1 MIFNLHFNDGT
12 ASIKSSQSSTD
23 FKVTRNGPCI
33 GHNTTMDKS
42 LPARPFLSA
51 FSSLCRNYLCAENTK
66 LLTYLSPNND
76 KSINK
81 HFFEV
86 VEVVHEAANSSILIM
101 SSFVP
106 YYRPQRS
113 LAKVMLLQASVILST
128 GGVSASVHAGIHP
141 PGSRYPSEQTPPKE
155 QTPSWSRHPPEQTP
169 PRADTSIGSRH
180 PPSRPPRADT
190 PPGSRAPQGADTSQS
205 RHPLGADTPQSRH
218 PPEQTP
224 PNQTPPLG
232 ADTPPEADSGLQ
244 STSGR
249 YASYWNAFL
258 LFLI

>member
-1 MIFNLHFNDGT
+1 MFPIKSVRRLTARLWINNPLSREKIPLKGNMIFNLHFNDGT

-23 FKVTRNGPCI
+23 AKVTRNGPCI
-33 GHNTTMDKS
+33 GHKTTMDKS
-42 LPARPFLSA
+42 SPARPFLSA

-113 LAKVMLLQASVILST
+113 WAKVMFLQASVILST
-128 GGVSASVHAGIHP
+128 GGCLPQCMLG
-141 PGSRYPSEQTPPKE
+141 Y
-155 QTPSWSRHPPEQTP
+155 HPPEQTP
-169 PRADTSIGSRH
+169 PRSRL
-180 PPSRPPRADT
+180 PPQRRPCWEIR
-190 PPGSRAPQGADTSQS
+190 
-205 RHPLGADTPQSRH
+205 
-218 PPEQTP
+218 
-224 PNQTPPLG
+224 
-232 ADTPPEADSGLQ
+232 
-244 STSGR
+244 STRGR
-249 YASYWNAFL
+249 YASYWNAI
-258 LFLI
+258 LFVK